1 MEKHWNI
8 LSADKS
14 VVNSLAKALNVS
26 KIIARILVLR
36 GITSFEDAK
45 LFFRPELEHLHDPFL
60 MKDMQ
65 KAVNRVEKG
74 IKDNE
79 KILEIKD

>member
-14 VVNSLAKALNVS
+14 VVTSLAKALNVS
-26 KIIARILVLR
+26 EIVARLLVLR
-36 GITSFEDAK
+36 GITSFEEAK

-60 MKDMQ
+60 MKNMEI
-65 KAVNRVEKG
+65 AVKR
-74 IKDNE
+74 IKTAISKSQ
-79 KILEIKD
+79 KILV